1 MISEKQIEE
10 IAVKMQT
17 SVINVAREYVQNLF
31 LQYFYYQED
40 SEGIYFKGGTAL
52 RILYRS
58 PRFSEDLDFST
69 NHIDKRIIEKLL
81 QETAIKIDEE
91 GIAIEIEEAKPTS
104 GGYLG
109 EIKVSIGATN
119 FNIMMEISSRKKKT
133 SGETVAVEN
142 PYINTYT
149 VVSLKKEE
157 LIAEKIE
164 ALLDRKKP
172 RDFFD
177 LYFMLR
183 ANLIPNKNFLNLVIP
198 LIEKTKIDFKREL
211 GEFLPRSFHPI
222 IKQFPAA
229 LNQEIRRH
237 I

>member
-17 SVINVAREYVQNLF
+17 SAINVAREYAQNLF
-31 LQYFYYQED
+31 LQYFYAQEG
-40 SEGIYFKGGTAL
+40 SEAIYFKGGTAL

-69 NHIDKRIIEKLL
+69 SHIDKSIIEKLL

-91 GIAIEIEEAKPTS
+91 GVLIEIEEAKPTS

-109 EIKVSIGATN
+109 EIKVSIGAIN

-133 SGETVAVEN
+133 SGETVVVEN
-142 PYINTYT
+142 PYVSTYT
-149 VVSLKKEE
+149 VLSLKKEE

-183 ANLIPNKNFLNLVIP
+183 ANLIPNKKFLKLVIP
-198 LIEKTKIDFKREL
+198 LLGKTKIDFKNEL

-222 IKQFPAA
+222 IKKFPVA
-229 LNQEIRRH
+229 LAQEIRRH
-237 I
+237 L

>member
-10 IAVKMQT
+10 TAVKMQT
-17 SVINVAREYVQNLF
+17 SAINVAREYVQNLF
-31 LQYFYYQED
+31 LQHFYGQKD
-40 SEGIYFKGGTAL
+40 SETIYFKGGTAL

-69 NHIDKRIIEKLL
+69 PRIYKNIIEKLL
-81 QETAIKIDEE
+81 QKTAIKIDEE
-91 GIAIEIEEAKPTS
+91 GVAIEIEEAKPTS

-119 FNIMMEISSRKKKT
+119 FNIMVEISSRKGKA

-149 VVSLKKEE
+149 VVSLKRED

-183 ANLIPNKNFLNLVIP
+183 ANLIPDKKFLKLIIP
-198 LIEKTKIDFKREL
+198 LVKQTKIDFKKEL

-222 IKQFPAA
+222 IKQFPDT
-229 LNQEIRRH
+229 LEREIRRH